1 MKIFVEDD
9 FIYALMK
16 CKGTKLIVEADALI
30 DRIKTLTKNQPDHPD
45 DVQRIEN
52 IKLNT
57 RGDGTIQLI
66 ATGGNEFII
75 GYKKED
81 EKALLEAK

>member
-1 MKIFVEDD
+1 MKILIEDPH
-9 FIYALMK
+9 IYPLMK
-16 CKGTKLIVEADALI
+16 RKGTKLIIEADALI
-30 DRIKTLTKNQPDHPD
+30 DLILQKTVNPRPADVEKRIAD
-45 DVQRIEN
+45 

-57 RGDGTIQLI
+57 RSDGTIQLI

-81 EKALLEAK
+81 ETP